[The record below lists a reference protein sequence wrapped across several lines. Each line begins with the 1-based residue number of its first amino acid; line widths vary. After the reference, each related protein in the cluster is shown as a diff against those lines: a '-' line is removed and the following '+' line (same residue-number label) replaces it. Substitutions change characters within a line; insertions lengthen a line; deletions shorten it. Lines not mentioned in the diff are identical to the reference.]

1 MSKFGNASGGL
12 VRTDQGGELA
22 RSTQFINMLEKD
34 FHYTVEPTGA
44 DSPSQNGAAE
54 IYNDKQG
61 VRVRRLLYSSGLPV
75 KFWSAALLHT
85 TYLHNRLV
93 HSVTKMTPYKA
104 WHGRKP
110 DLSHLKVFGSRVC
123 VCRPGQRRCKLDR
136 HDYTGVFL
144 GYTATDQ
151 NIIYL
156 DLTSGLVKTTH
167 HATFDEARYLQQQR
181 PPAAQILY
189 DLGLEQANPST
200 VVTETSSDPT
210 IPAAAWPPMTALP
223 TNKDKWFVPPEP

>member
-61 VRVRRLLYSSGLPV
+61 VRVRRLLYSSGLPA

-93 HSVTKMTPYKA
+93 HSVTKMTPYEA
-104 WHGRKP
+104 WHGR
-110 DLSHLKVFGSRVC
+110 SRIFHTS
-123 VCRPGQRRCKLDR
+123 KS
-136 HDYTGVFL
+136 
-144 GYTATDQ
+144 
-151 NIIYL
+151 
-156 DLTSGLVKTTH
+156 SGLECAFVDLDNDGANSTDTTTQAYSL
-167 HATFDEARYLQQQR
+167 AT
-181 PPAAQILY
+181 PPLTKISY
-189 DLGLEQANPST
+189 T
-200 VVTETSSDPT
+200 W
-210 IPAAAWPPMTALP
+210 I
-223 TNKDKWFVPPEP
+223 